1 MPDPVNSSDI
11 TCPVCG
17 LACDDIRIQVDA
29 GTLRGLDPACP
40 VSEHYF
46 KTAWPDDT
54 RPVVPR
60 INGLDGTLDEAIAS
74 ALVLL
79 ENASAPVVSGM
90 LTDVDGAR
98 AALQLA
104 DRFGACVDHRD
115 GDALFRNLRV
125 VQDSGWFTTTL
136 SEVRNRADLVVLV
149 GSSVFEQYP
158 RFAERV
164 LQPAGLFVQTRRK
177 VVIIGPQ
184 QDVKLPAELDEI
196 EVTNIPLPLESVSE
210 AAAILRLLVRGNAV
224 SSPTTQPLDALSRLA
239 AWLNQAAYSVVVWSS
254 SELDFPHAELAIE
267 NWTELILELNKST
280 RAAGL
285 PLGGGSGGLD
295 AMQVCTWQ
303 TGFPLRTSFAAGR
316 PDHHAWLYASDRMI
330 GDKEA
335 DLLVWLAT
343 LMPDRVPDSHCPR
356 IVIGHPGLRFEKNP
370 EVYIPT
376 GIPGIDHNGHCFRT
390 DSVVTL
396 PLRKLNEP
404 RWPSAKQVIER
415 LLEASC

>member
-1 MPDPVNSSDI
+1 MKFSDI
-11 TCPVCG
+11 TCPICG
-17 LACDDIRIQVDA
+17 LACDDISIQVDA
-29 GTLRGLDPACP
+29 GALRRLERACP

-46 KTAWPDDT
+46 KAAWPDDV
-54 RPVVPR
+54 RPVAPR
-60 INGLDGTLDEAIAS
+60 INGVDCTLDEALTS
-74 ALVLL
+74 ALALL

-90 LTDVDGAR
+90 VTDVDGAR

-149 GSSVFEQYP
+149 GSSIFEQYP

-164 LQPAGLFVQTRRK
+164 LQPAGLFVQTQRK
-177 VVIIGPQ
+177 IVIIGPR

-210 AAAILRLLVRGNAV
+210 AAGILRLLVRGDAV
-224 SSPTTQPLDALSRLA
+224 SSPTSLPLDALSRLA
-239 AWLNQAAYSVVVWSS
+239 ARLNQAAYSVVVWSS
-254 SELDFPHAELAIE
+254 AELDFPHAELAIE
-267 NWTELILELNKST
+267 NWTELIRELNKST

-285 PLGGGSGGLD
+285 PLGGGSGGLG

-303 TGFPLRTSFAAGR
+303 TGFPLRTSFAVGH
-316 PDHHAWLYASDRMI
+316 PDHHAWRYASNRII

-335 DLLVWLAT
+335 DLLVWVAT
-343 LMPDRVPDSHCPR
+343 LIPDAVPDCDCPR
-356 IVIGHPGLRFEKNP
+356 IVIGHPGLRFEKTP
-370 EVYIPT
+370 EVYIPA
-376 GIPGIDHNGHCFRT
+376 GIPGIDHAGHCFRT
-390 DSVVTL
+390 DGVVTL

-415 LLEASC
+415 LLVG